1 MASAIFFTCYRVKFK
16 FWYIYKYFSSFH
28 LVNCSSTNFQIWL
41 YVCKKI
47 FVPCITFFFSFSD
60 SSDKTKGRAY
70 LLKKKV
76 LPRWDSNRGNINGF
90 CQYVLS
96 SVDILLNWTCSIDIS
111 FWKKN
116 RVSGVEL
123 SKIHKWLSL
132 DSLEFLWLCFERV
145 PSTRLLFLKKPC
157 NSYVSAENILSYCVF

>member
-1 MASAIFFTCYRVKFK
+1 MASAIFFTFYVVNFE

-28 LVNCSSTNFQIWL
+28 LL
-41 YVCKKI
+41 YNI
-47 FVPCITFFFSFSD
+47 SNMNLRRFLHHALPIFFSFSD